1 MTLSRLLVEMD
12 DYVPGKG
19 RRRKCESF
27 YDTLWAWPG
36 LCTPS
41 PSLSPGGQDVRWGH
55 DAMSPAVK
63 WYLAPPPPF
72 PPPALFDS
80 SRCDRGSIS
89 PCPVM
94 LTARVSVCIILSV
107 GEKNSVMDRWH
118 VTQH

>member
-1 MTLSRLLVEMD
+1 VTLSRLLVEMD

-63 WYLAPPPPF
+63 WYLAPPPLSPRR
-72 PPPALFDS
+72 
-80 SRCDRGSIS
+80 RC
-89 PCPVM
+89 
-94 LTARVSVCIILSV
+94 LTAADVIAAASPRVQSC
-107 GEKNSVMDRWH
+107 
-118 VTQH
+118 